1 MEHPLI
7 GDLSNLTLDELSQ
20 KVNDLQIKFGQ
31 AQRSGNGYLTN
42 QVRMALESYYNAYQ
56 NKLKE
61 TQNRDATVDFS
72 DKIQIK

>member
-7 GDLSNLTLDELSQ
+7 GDLSNLSIDELGQ
-20 KVNDLQIKFGQ
+20 KVNELQTKFTI

-42 QVRMALESYYNAYQ
+42 QVRMALESYYSAYQ
-56 NKLKE
+56 TKLKE
-61 TQNRDATVDFS
+61 NQSQIGNVDFG